1 MLFCQGIVPKVIL
14 PKTDFNRKRQKMTLD
29 SVKFAQCY
37 PTKSD
42 SDNSSYG
49 KQPVS
54 DFFLIV

>member
-1 MLFCQGIVPKVIL
+1 VPKVIL